1 MGQGTNVISVLSL
14 ATEQQPPFNRGGF
27 FDVWMIP
34 MPLIIELIT
43 EEEIAYLENLFGPLT
58 VIPPVPVQSLG
69 EMPEPTDPD
78 EKFEYYRQMMETN
91 TGVVA

>member
-1 MGQGTNVISVLSL
+1 MGQGTNIISVLSL

-69 EMPEPTDPD
+69 EMPEPEDPD

>member
-1 MGQGTNVISVLSL
+1 
-14 ATEQQPPFNRGGF
+14 
-27 FDVWMIP
+27 

-69 EMPEPTDPD
+69 EMLEPEDRD
-78 EKFEYYRQMMETN
+78 ERFEYYREMMESN